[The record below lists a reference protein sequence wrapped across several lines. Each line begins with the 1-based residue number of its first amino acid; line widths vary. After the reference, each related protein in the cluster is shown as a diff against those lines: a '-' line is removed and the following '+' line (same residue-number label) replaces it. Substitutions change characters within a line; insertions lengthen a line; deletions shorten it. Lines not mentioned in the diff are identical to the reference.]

1 MWYNVSVVHR
11 ERQVVNVDKYFRVFK
26 NIRKANIDD
35 VQRIAEILVFS
46 KRKNYRHIFND
57 DIGSF
62 VDLQVCPL
70 AKEYVENPE
79 LLDNMFVYDDGF
91 VKGIITVDGLLIKE
105 LYVEPFFEGKGIG
118 GQLIEFAKA
127 EFNSCQLW
135 VLDENEKAKAFY
147 KQHGFH
153 QTKETQLV
161 PEVPNS
167 GILERK
173 MIRDV
178 TVIANT

>member
-1 MWYNVSVVHR
+1 MSKHLR
-11 ERQVVNVDKYFRVFK
+11 ISKK
-26 NIRKANIDD
+26 IRKANIDD
-35 VQRIAEILVFS
+35 ISRIAEILVFS

-62 VDLQVCPL
+62 VDLQVYPL
-70 AKEYVENPE
+70 IKEYIKNPE
-79 LLDNMFVYDDGF
+79 LLDNMFVYDDEF
-91 VKGIITVDGLLIKE
+91 IKGIITIDGLLIKE

-118 GQLIEFAKA
+118 GKLIEFSKA

-135 VLDENEKAKAFY
+135 VLDKNERAKSFY

-153 QTKETQLV
+153 ETRETKLV
-161 PEVPNS
+161 PEALNS
-167 GILERK
+167 GVLERK

-178 TVIANT
+178 AVVADI